1 MTATVNGVRLSYSD
15 IGHGIPLL
23 CLHGGMGVDAA
34 SLHVPGILDLAQ
46 LGIRLIIPD
55 QRGHGESE
63 RSAQSDYSH
72 SVWAA
77 DVHVLAES
85 LGLRKFALFGH
96 SYGGFLALEYA
107 RRWPESLTHLIL
119 VSTSAGPVSA
129 QAAAVVT
136 DADLREHFRSVWP
149 RFFVGDDK
157 HWPVFESLQF
167 SADAYTAAFAR
178 ELPDYDLREHVAGL
192 DLPTLLIVGQSD
204 PYRVHMEWLAAHIPQ
219 PTLCTLEGV
228 GHFPFIE
235 AANQFRQR
243 VAAFI
248 RQRD

>member
-63 RSAQSDYSH
+63 RSAQSDYSP

-107 RRWPESLTHLIL
+107 IRWPESLTHLIL
-119 VSTSAGPVSA
+119 VATSAGPIPVRGASVS
-129 QAAAVVT
+129 T
-136 DADLREHFRSVWP
+136 DAELREYFRGVWP
-149 RFFVGDDK
+149 RFFVGNDK
-157 HWPVFESLQF
+157 NWSLFERAQF
-167 SADAYTAAFAR
+167 AVDPYNAAFTR
-178 ELPDYDLREHVAGL
+178 ELP
-192 DLPTLLIVGQSD
+192 
-204 PYRVHMEWLAAHIPQ
+204 
-219 PTLCTLEGV
+219 
-228 GHFPFIE
+228 
-235 AANQFRQR
+235 
-243 VAAFI
+243 
-248 RQRD
+248 